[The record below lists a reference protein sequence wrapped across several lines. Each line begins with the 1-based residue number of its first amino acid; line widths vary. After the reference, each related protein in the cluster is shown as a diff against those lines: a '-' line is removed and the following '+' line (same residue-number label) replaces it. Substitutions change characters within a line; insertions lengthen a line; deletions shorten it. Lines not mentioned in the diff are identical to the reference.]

1 MSSGKKKGRKAEKL
15 RLQQEEEERK
25 MKEEE
30 EAQLQAQQEEAARLE
45 KQRVLQE
52 RMAQLEAKD
61 QERRESELA
70 ELCSLEHK
78 FLSAQQWKRD
88 SRAHAKW
95 EHYLSCDGSPDPAVL
110 QEINTFISLWREDQ
124 NKDIQLVMEKGE
136 QVLNLIEKLQF
147 LLLDTPPSEM
157 TEKEAIQYQE
167 SILELQ
173 NLLHQKYNGATEEL
187 LKNADMY
194 KDSPTGNMQAVIKDK
209 NVTFCLWANL
219 TKSMRMFRG
228 AEHGFE
234 LPESLAESRVAVRIL
249 HTRYDHVSPL
259 WLQCRSLLE
268 LQSSESKELTPLAN
282 HNVEESEEE
291 ERKARE
297 ESSMGAEEGV
307 PSEGRKSMLSFK
319 EISNSTAERK
329 ESEEEAEKKLETL
342 DMPLEVQDPLLHE
355 EVKEGGASRADPLLP
370 EEVKEGGAVTAEEN
384 VVDLQQFVP
393 LGGVYHIDALQL
405 PPPVRRFRGW
415 TMVKVLDGGLEAYP
429 YPPAEAEEATHPP
442 IQITL
447 RLPDHVVYFV
457 DPVVARWDPA
467 GQHWRTDG
475 ISNVVY
481 ERQERRITFQMGT
494 FSTVTLLQDA
504 HLNMPYQ
511 AWELRPTGV
520 DEALLVVTTG
530 FATIHIQIKDHQC
543 MLSSVA
549 TQEEDLLSYVTG
561 KWLSPVGLRAVLK
574 KAGVNIFPG
583 EFSHNYVCVKKK
595 VPLAELGA
603 YQQMALLAS
612 AFAFARSKWNL
623 EAGPKQVVFKVSE
636 HIKPDSAQAWSLY
649 LFNGRRAQKLKIT
662 ESSEAFSEELE
673 EDSEFHSTLYHML
686 KDFASKEAIEQV
698 ARASFLFIDA
708 VYQLLL
714 ATRVLTYS

>member
-1 MSSGKKKGRKAEKL
+1 EIVKSSGKKKEKKAEKL

-45 KQRVLQE
+45 KERILQE
-52 RMAQLEAKD
+52 HMAQLEAKD

-70 ELCSLEHK
+70 ELHSLEQK

-88 SRAHAKW
+88 SRAYAKW
-95 EHYLSCDGSPDPAVL
+95 EHYLSCDGSPDPTVL
-110 QEINTFISLWREDQ
+110 QEINTFISLWSEDQ
-124 NKDIQLVMEKGE
+124 NKDIHLVMEKGE

-147 LLLDTPPSEM
+147 LLLDTPLSEI
-157 TEKEAIQYQE
+157 TEKEAMQFQE

-187 LKNADMY
+187 LKNANMY
-194 KDSPTGNMQAVIKDK
+194 KDSSTENMQAVIKDK

-219 TKSMRMFRG
+219 TEYMRIKTHVFRD
-228 AEHGFE
+228 AQHGFE
-234 LPESLAESRVAVRIL
+234 LPRSLAWSSVAVRIL
-249 HTRYDHVSPL
+249 HTHYDHVSPL
-259 WLQCRSLLE
+259 WLQCHRLPE
-268 LQSSESKELTPLAN
+268 LQSSENKELTQLAN
-282 HNVEESEEE
+282 GNAEQSEEE
-291 ERKARE
+291 EKKARE
-297 ESSMGAEEGV
+297 EPSMPAEEGMS
-307 PSEGRKSMLSFK
+307 SEGRKGVVSFK
-319 EISNSTAERK
+319 ENSNSTAEIK
-329 ESEEEAEKKLETL
+329 ESEDEAEKKSETL
-342 DMPLEVQDPLLHE
+342 DVPLEVQDP
-355 EVKEGGASRADPLLP
+355 PLP
-370 EEVKEGGAVTAEEN
+370 EEMKEEEVLTAEEN
-384 VVDLQQFVP
+384 NIDLQQFVP
-393 LGGVYHIDALQL
+393 VGGVYHIDALQL
-405 PPPVRRFRGW
+405 PPQVKHVRGW

-429 YPPAEAEEATHPP
+429 YPPGEA

-457 DPVVARWDPA
+457 DPVVAQWDPA
-467 GQHWRTDG
+467 GQQWRIDG

-481 ERQERRITFQMGT
+481 EKQEKRITFQMDT
-494 FSTVTLLQDA
+494 FSAVALLQDA

-511 AWELRPTGV
+511 AWELQPTGV
-520 DEALLVVTTG
+520 NQALLVITTG
-530 FATIHIQIKDHQC
+530 FATIQIQIKDNQC
-543 MLSSVA
+543 MLSSVVME
-549 TQEEDLLSYVTG
+549 EEDLLSHIIG
-561 KWLSPVGLRAVLK
+561 KWLSPVVLRAVLK

-583 EFSHNYVCVKKK
+583 EFSHNYVCMKKA
-595 VPLAELGA
+595 PLAELGA
-603 YQQMALLAS
+603 YQQMALLTP

-623 EAGPKQVVFKVSE
+623 EAGPEQVVFKVSE
-636 HIKPDSAQAWSLY
+636 HLKPDSAQTWSLY
-649 LFNGRRAQKLKIT
+649 LFNGQRAQKLKIT